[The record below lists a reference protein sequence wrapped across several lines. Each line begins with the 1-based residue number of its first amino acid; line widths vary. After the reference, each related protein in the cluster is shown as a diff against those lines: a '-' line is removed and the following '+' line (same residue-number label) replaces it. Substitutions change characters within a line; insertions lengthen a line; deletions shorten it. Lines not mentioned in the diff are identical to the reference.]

1 MKNIFKNKKVMII
14 VPHQDDELNI
24 AGGLLCSDYLEK
36 ENTFIVYT
44 TNGDYFR
51 NKDTRKKEAY
61 KVAKIVGIPQKNI
74 IFMGYPDQL
83 FTEDNHVYM
92 THEPENFVYKKNKNT
107 FNYETLLNGYYNLL
121 KEYLPDIIMCIDFD
135 SHPDHRA
142 TSLIVEKAIGM
153 LMQKNND
160 YKPIVYKGFAYPT
173 AYKSINDFD
182 YYPLRKTEFKKED
195 FSLGEIE
202 NPYYEWNERISFP
215 LSKCATNQLLLK
227 NKLYKCIKAHRSQLN
242 LLKSA
247 KSIINSDNVFWE
259 RRTDNLC
266 LNAHIEVSSGNKE
279 YLNDFILFDCEN
291 IMHGNIQ
298 VPELKEV
305 AWVPEYDD
313 TEKTILIKFQK
324 NAIVKSIVLY
334 QNIAVE
340 DRVEKISISVGDE
353 EKKYNLANISKN
365 YIKINNVETKMI
377 KIKILKSSGKRAG
390 FSEIEIFDKD
400 RDKLLLTNSQS
411 NKMINK
417 LYRITNTITLEK
429 DIFIARVINKIKRTF
444 TNF

>member
-1 MKNIFKNKKVMII
+1 M
-14 VPHQDDELNI
+14 
-24 AGGLLCSDYLEK
+24 
-36 ENTFIVYT
+36 
-44 TNGDYFR
+44 
-51 NKDTRKKEAY
+51 
-61 KVAKIVGIPQKNI
+61 
-74 IFMGYPDQL
+74 
-83 FTEDNHVYM
+83 
-92 THEPENFVYKKNKNT
+92 
-107 FNYETLLNGYYNLL
+107 
-121 KEYLPDIIMCIDFD
+121 
-135 SHPDHRA
+135 
-142 TSLIVEKAIGM
+142 
-153 LMQKNND
+153 
-160 YKPIVYKGFAYPT
+160 
-173 AYKSINDFD
+173 
-182 YYPLRKTEFKKED
+182 
-195 FSLGEIE
+195 
-202 NPYYEWNERISFP
+202 
-215 LSKCATNQLLLK
+215 
-227 NKLYKCIKAHRSQLN
+227 
-242 LLKSA
+242 
-247 KSIINSDNVFWE
+247 
-259 RRTDNLC
+259 C

-324 NAIVKSIVLY
+324 NTIVKSIVLY

-353 EKKYNLANISKN
+353 ENKYNLANISKN
-365 YIKINNVETKMI
+365 YIKINNVKTKMI

-417 LYRITNTITLEK
+417 LYRITNSITLEK